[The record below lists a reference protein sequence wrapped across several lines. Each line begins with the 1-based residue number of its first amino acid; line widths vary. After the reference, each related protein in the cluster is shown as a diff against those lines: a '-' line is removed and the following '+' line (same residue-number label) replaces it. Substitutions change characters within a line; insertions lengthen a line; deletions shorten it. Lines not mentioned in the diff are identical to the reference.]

1 MKPATIISPSA
12 QIAVAAIVLLG
23 LFGGCLIVA
32 YSGFGTTPRFGG
44 PSTFVPAPEA
54 YLLAALMYAMSSIGL
69 LALLRCRKASG
80 LVILLAAVLY
90 IAAAVLLA
98 AMLASQP

>member
-1 MKPATIISPSA
+1 MKSATIISPAA

-23 LFGGCLIVA
+23 LLGGCLIVA
-32 YSGFGTTPRFGG
+32 YSGFNTSPRLGG

-54 YLLAALMYAMSSIGL
+54 YLLAALLYAMSSIGL
-69 LALLRCRKASG
+69 LVLLQSRKASG
-80 LVILLAAVLY
+80 FVILLAAVLY

-98 AMLASQP
+98 AILAG